1 MPESEGVGDAR
12 VGLKDGEI
20 LRLPKA
26 TPGQVLKRGADAWE
40 AGEL

>member
-1 MPESEGVGDAR
+1 MPESEGVGDRR

-26 TPGQVLKRGADAWE
+26 TEGQVLKRGEKEWR

>member
-26 TPGQVLKRGADAWE
+26 TPGQVLRRGEKQWD